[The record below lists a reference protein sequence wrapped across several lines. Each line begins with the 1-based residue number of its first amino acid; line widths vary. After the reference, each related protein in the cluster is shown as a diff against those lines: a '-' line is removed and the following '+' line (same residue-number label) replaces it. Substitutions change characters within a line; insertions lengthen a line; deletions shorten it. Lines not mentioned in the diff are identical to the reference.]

1 MIRKLTPKECFR
13 LQGWT
18 DDYFEKASFVNSDSQ
33 LYKQTGN
40 GVTVD
45 VVYAI
50 GKKIAEYENKS
61 LEEFSR
67 YMNKPEKE
75 AEQTKGEKHG

>member
-1 MIRKLTPKECFR
+1 MHTLYLYGAVWQIT
-13 LQGWT
+13 W
-18 DDYFEKASFVNSDSQ
+18 NS
-33 LYKQTGN
+33 
-40 GVTVD
+40 TVD

-75 AEQTKGEKHG
+75 AEQTKGERRG